1 MPRNLTITTH
11 WTAAEEGLD
20 MCNGRVT
27 CPGVHTLA
35 DRPDLVFVICSARV
49 GSLEDGRAI
58 GAVPPQIHPTG
69 RVAVTRVTARVELEA
84 FAGYMGPGEILGTV
98 PVAEWDGVVP
108 VGAG

>member
-35 DRPDLVFVICSARV
+35 DRPELVYVICSSRV
-49 GSLEDGRAI
+49 SSLRDGRVV
-58 GAVPPQIHPTG
+58 GAVPSQIHQMG
-69 RVAVTRVTARVELEA
+69 RVTVSPVIEGVEFEA
-84 FAGYMGPGEILGTV
+84 FAAFMGPGEILGTV

-108 VGAG
+108 VGAP

>member
-11 WTAAEEGLD
+11 WTAAEEGVD

-35 DRPDLVFVICSARV
+35 DRPDLVYVICSSQVA
-49 GSLEDGRAI
+49 SLEDGRVV
-58 GAVPPQIHPTG
+58 GAVPSQIHSTG
-69 RVAVTRVTARVELEA
+69 LVTVTPVTERVELEV

-98 PVAEWDGVVP
+98 AVPEWDGAVP
-108 VGAG
+108 VGAA